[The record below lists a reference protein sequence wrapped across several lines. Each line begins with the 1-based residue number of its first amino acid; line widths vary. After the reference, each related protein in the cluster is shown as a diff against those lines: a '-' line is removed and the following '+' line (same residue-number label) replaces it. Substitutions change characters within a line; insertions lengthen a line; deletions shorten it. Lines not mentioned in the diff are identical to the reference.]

1 MDHYKDIEEI
11 PMIFGPREL
20 SKILGISKNKTYEV
34 VNRYVR
40 IHLVPEIGQIK
51 LTSLSTRDLQK
62 FFKEKAGTD
71 EKKGLAPK
79 TLRNIYNMLHSA
91 LDQAVADHKIL
102 RNPTLN
108 VKLPKVKSKEMRVLT
123 VEEQAVLQ
131 DAVSRVDELHA
142 YGITFAVSTGVR
154 LGELLALR
162 WKDVNE
168 KEHYIYVRRTLGR
181 LQKVDEK
188 GHLVKKEKGTPSTEI
203 VVRSPKSELSM
214 RKIPLFDELWDDL
227 MAYKEKQNALK
238 DALGSEYQD
247 QGYIFATPLGH
258 HNDPKVYQT
267 LFKRIVAAA
276 GIESANF
283 HALRH
288 TFATRALESGMD
300 IKVLSALLGHAQAS
314 TTLNLYGHVLPDHK
328 KISMEKMRGNYMS
341 CSSIS
346 GSSDDTSADV
356 PQTQDPIISTIED
369 AQHNQEPA
377 ISIAAED
384 IQGLELSGDTNTA
397 MPQIHDSTAD
407 TNANEEQAQAS

>member
-34 VNRYVR
+34 VNRYDFPKIRVGRR
-40 IHLVPEIGQIK
+40 III
-51 LTSLSTRDLQK
+51 S
-62 FFKEKAGTD
+62 
-71 EKKGLAPK
+71 KK
-79 TLRNIYNMLHSA
+79 H
-91 LDQAVADHKIL
+91 
-102 RNPTLN
+102 
-108 VKLPKVKSKEMRVLT
+108 
-123 VEEQAVLQ
+123 
-131 DAVSRVDELHA
+131 
-142 YGITFAVSTGVR
+142 F
-154 LGELLALR
+154 
-162 WKDVNE
+162 
-168 KEHYIYVRRTLGR
+168 
-181 LQKVDEK
+181 
-188 GHLVKKEKGTPSTEI
+188 
-203 VVRSPKSELSM
+203 
-214 RKIPLFDELWDDL
+214 
-227 MAYKEKQNALK
+227 
-238 DALGSEYQD
+238 
-247 QGYIFATPLGH
+247 
-258 HNDPKVYQT
+258 
-267 LFKRIVAAA
+267 
-276 GIESANF
+276 
-283 HALRH
+283 
-288 TFATRALESGMD
+288 LEWMD

>member
-1 MDHYKDIEEI
+1 MLIEY
-11 PMIFGPREL
+11 P
-20 SKILGISKNKTYEV
+20 
-34 VNRYVR
+34 VNRFDKM
-40 IHLVPEIGQIK
+40 L
-51 LTSLSTRDLQK
+51 DLL
-62 FFKEKAGTD
+62 KA
-71 EKKGLAPK
+71 E
-79 TLRNIYNMLHSA
+79 
-91 LDQAVADHKIL
+91 
-102 RNPTLN
+102 
-108 VKLPKVKSKEMRVLT
+108 
-123 VEEQAVLQ
+123 
-131 DAVSRVDELHA
+131 
-142 YGITFAVSTGVR
+142 
-154 LGELLALR
+154 
-162 WKDVNE
+162 
-168 KEHYIYVRRTLGR
+168 
-181 LQKVDEK
+181 
-188 GHLVKKEKGTPSTEI
+188 KEKGTPSTEI

-214 RKIPLFDELWDDL
+214 RKIPLFDELWNDL

-267 LFKRIVAAA
+267 LFKRIVADA